1 MSSMPVPPRLA
12 HPAAP
17 RRRPYAAGFTLLE
30 VMIAMAVLAVSMT
43 SLMTSQMQNL
53 RATRQAQQLTAIAF
67 LAEYQ
72 LIETEY
78 IVRKEGGWVLEDKNY
93 EGAFADLGWPEIRYK
108 CLVDFILIPDFSKL
122 RAAKDESKR
131 NQAAAAGSDSTLY
144 YQNAGDK
151 AFSALG
157 LVWPMVKQAIEKSIR
172 KVKCTVFW
180 KDGTIPNE
188 YSIYTFWADPEKLKT
203 IPGLGG
209 EAKEGDVDE
218 KDGPDAKEGEG
229 GKPGGAQGA
238 TTGGAGPASG
248 AATGGRG
255 PGLSGGMRQ

>member
-1 MSSMPVPPRLA
+1 MSAQPAPR
-12 HPAAP
+12 

-78 IVRKEGGWVLEDKNY
+78 VVRKEGGWVLEDKNY
-93 EGAFADLGWPEIRYK
+93 EGAFADLGWPDIRYK
-108 CLVDFILIPDFSKL
+108 CVVDFIEIPDFSKL
-122 RAAKDESKR
+122 RAAKDDSKR
-131 NQAAAAGSDSTLY
+131 ASAAAAGSDSSLY

-157 LVWPMVKQAIEKSIR
+157 MVWPMVKQAIERSIR

-209 EAKEGDVDE
+209 EAKEGDLGDE
-218 KDGPDAKEGEG
+218 KEGDGSG
-229 GKPGGAQGA
+229 GKDGGAKPSGAQGA
-238 TTGGAGPASG
+238 SGGG
-248 AATGGRG
+248 AATSTTARPGISGG
-255 PGLSGGMRQ
+255 GGMRQ